1 MDFFGDELPIE
12 KSSWRARDA
21 SVYAETAKYFKANTG
36 TAINA
41 DAWVVTMRTA
51 VETKIE
57 PLGAVLVGLEAVMA
71 IIIETQID
79 VFSDV
84 ANNKNALHID

>member
-1 MDFFGDELPIE
+1 
-12 KSSWRARDA
+12 
-21 SVYAETAKYFKANTG
+21 
-36 TAINA
+36 
-41 DAWVVTMRTA
+41 MRTA